1 MGDNKLSAPPPSSRA
16 PGHGA
21 DAARAWSPT
30 REGASSRHGA
40 IARQLF
46 TYSHYKS
53 WAERMRSNWKKED
66 EEQEDGATNPAR

>member
-1 MGDNKLSAPPPSSRA
+1 MGDNKLSATPPSSRPPA
-16 PGHGA
+16 PGA
-21 DAARAWSPT
+21 EAPRAWPP

-53 WAERMRSNWKKED
+53 WADRMRVSWKKE
-66 EEQEDGATNPAR
+66 EEEEEATRAATPVR